1 MDSQTSR
8 KIIVAGSMAAVI
20 GIGVATFA
28 LSSHHATSA
37 APTSQIPP
45 TVVPTTDTPAAV
57 APTPDT
63 AAAFTPMPAAP
74 AVAYNE
80 TVGSKIGEAANPAA
94 VEPKVPANWHL
105 AKAPTRADSDARV
118 VTPAEPSADEAQAKS
133 VDGVKSVDEVTTP
146 SPASG
151 ASTDAQAGAESTTP
165 AAPDAGALPK

>member
-1 MDSQTSR
+1 MESQTSR

-20 GIGVATFA
+20 GIGVAAFA
-28 LSSHHATSA
+28 LSSQHASSA
-37 APTSQIPP
+37 APHSQFQP
-45 TVVPTTDTPAAV
+45 TVAPTTDAPAAV

-63 AAAFTPMPAAP
+63 AAAVTPMPDAT

-94 VEPKVPANWHL
+94 AEPKVPANQHL
-105 AKAPTRADSDARV
+105 AKAPTRAHSDARV
-118 VTPAEPSADEAQAKS
+118 VTPVEPSAGEALPKS

-146 SPASG
+146 SAASG
-151 ASTDAQAGAESTTP
+151 ASTDVQAGAESTTP